1 MELILL
7 GILALVAVYA
17 IATYN
22 GLIGLKNQVA
32 NAWKQI
38 DVQLQRRH
46 DLIPNLV
53 NAVRGYMEFERDT
66 LERVIAARARAVSA
80 VGPQAQGQAEGEL
93 TQALGRLFAVAEAYP
108 DLKANQNVLRLQEEL
123 TTTENQLSFAR
134 QLYNDL
140 VMKFNIKQTV
150 FPTNLFARMLGFTPA
165 EYFEIPQEAR
175 AVPQVDLS
183 LGGRGSG
190 PAVPPPAG
198 PTSSP
203 PAGSASGPPAASTPG
218 GPAT

>member
-1 MELILL
+1 MLWIL
-7 GILALVAVYA
+7 LALVGVLLLFA

-22 GLIGLKNQVA
+22 NLIGLKNQVA
-32 NAWKQI
+32 NAWRQI

-80 VGPQAQGQAEGEL
+80 TGAQARGQAEGEL
-93 TQALGRLFAVAEAYP
+93 TQALGRLFAVVENYP
-108 DLKANQNVLRLQEEL
+108 ELRANQNVLQLQEEL

-140 VMKFNIKQTV
+140 VMRFNIKQTV
-150 FPTNLFARMLGFTPA
+150 FPTNFFARMLGFAPA
-165 EYFEIPQEAR
+165 EYFEVPPEAR
-175 AVPQVDLS
+175 VVPQVDLS
-183 LGGRGSG
+183 LGRPG
-190 PAVPPPAG
+190 APPSA
-198 PTSSP
+198 TP
-203 PAGSASGPPAASTPG
+203 PG
-218 GPAT
+218 

>member
-1 MELILL
+1 MVLWIVL
-7 GILALVAVYA
+7 GLVALVAIYL

-66 LERVIAARARAVSA
+66 LERVMAARARAVSA
-80 VGPQAQGQAEGEL
+80 TGAQAQGQAEGEL
-93 TQALGRLFAVAEAYP
+93 TQALGRLFAVVENYP
-108 DLKANQNVLRLQEEL
+108 ELRANQNVLQLQEEL
-123 TTTENQLSFAR
+123 TTTENQLGFAR

-140 VMKFNIKQTV
+140 VMRFNIKQTV
-150 FPTNLFARMLGFTPA
+150 FPTTLFARMLGFTPA
-165 EYFEIPQEAR
+165 EYFEVPEASR

-183 LGGRGSG
+183 LRGGAAAAPGSAGSSSAPRG
-190 PAVPPPAG
+190 
-198 PTSSP
+198 SSP
-203 PAGSASGPPAASTPG
+203 PAASGTPPGSGPPA
-218 GPAT
+218 

>member
-1 MELILL
+1 MLSLLLL
-7 GILALVAVYA
+7 GLIGVAVVYA
-17 IATYN
+17 IVTYN
-22 GLIGLKNQVA
+22 SLVALKNQVA

-80 VGPQAQGQAEGEL
+80 TGAQAQAQAEGEL
-93 TQALGRLFAVAEAYP
+93 SQALGRLFAVAENYP
-108 DLKANQNVLRLQEEL
+108 DLKANQNVMQLQEEL
-123 TTTENQLSFAR
+123 TTTENQLGFAR

-140 VMKFNIKQTV
+140 VMRFNIKQTV
-150 FPTNLFARMLGFTPA
+150 FPTNLFARMLGFTAA
-165 EYFEIPQEAR
+165 EYFEVPQEAR

-183 LGGRGSG
+183 LGRP
-190 PAVPPPAG
+190 PASAPPASVPPA
-198 PTSSP
+198 SAP
-203 PAGSASGPPAASTPG
+203 PAPG
-218 GPAT
+218 A

>member
-1 MELILL
+1 MLWILL
-7 GILALVAVYA
+7 GLVAVVVLFF
-17 IATYN
+17 ITTYN
-22 GLIGLKNQVA
+22 ALINLKNQVA

-53 NAVRGYMEFERDT
+53 NAVRGYMQFERDT

-80 VGPQAQGQAEGEL
+80 TGAQARGQAEGEL
-93 TQALGRLFAVAEAYP
+93 TQALGRLFALAESYP
-108 DLKANQNVLRLQEEL
+108 DLKANQNVIQLQEEL
-123 TTTENQLSFAR
+123 TTTENQLGFAR

-140 VMKFNIKQTV
+140 VMRFNVKQTV

-165 EYFEIPQEAR
+165 EYFEIPEAAR

-183 LGGRGSG
+183 LDRQ
-190 PAVPPPAG
+190 
-198 PTSSP
+198 SP
-203 PAGSASGPPAASTPG
+203 PAAAAPPPSAPPAPGSAGP
-218 GPAT
+218 